1 MRIDSSNGPTSNQ
14 ADVATCV
21 TSTGSTERITSFAA
35 PLIELTRLLEALKQ
49 MPDVRTTVVD
59 EIRTRIAAGELSTQN
74 AAREAADALYNS
86 QDG

>member
-1 MRIDSSNGPTSNQ
+1 MRIESSNGPASNQ

-35 PLIELTRLLEALKQ
+35 PLIELARLLEALKQ
-49 MPDVRTTVVD
+49 TPDVRPAVVD
-59 EIRTRIAAGELSTQN
+59 EINARIALGELSTPD
-74 AAREAADALYNS
+74 AAREAAVALYNS